1 MQSADLL
8 RLQPPARDVP
18 GEVRLFLR
26 LARLEGL
33 MFFLALTALLAAVV
47 VPNTDW
53 RGFLFAGAVEAV
65 KGTVVNAEE
74 RGYQEGKQTV
84 SRVYFEFERGG
95 KKESGNSHFV
105 GSRPRIGEEVRVEW
119 PRDHPEVT
127 RIEGARTGPL
137 HRGALAVFFFPLF
150 VLMMTQA
157 AWRMASIAI
166 HGMRDGVP
174 SSKANPP
181 GLSNASTGE
190 VLLSLEDLPRG
201 VEVGMDGNW
210 SLDSSSR
217 LARPAVLSALGTGA
231 LGWLAWTVFEMGRQL

>member
-18 GEVRLFLR
+18 GDVRLLVR

-33 MFFLALTALLAAVV
+33 MFFLTLTALLAAIV

-53 RGFLFAGAVEAV
+53 RGFLFAGAVDGV

-105 GSRPRIGEEVRVEW
+105 GSRPRIGDEVRIEW

-127 RIEGARTGPL
+127 RIEDARTGPL
-137 HRGALAVFFFPLF
+137 HRGALAVLFFPLF

-157 AWRMASIAI
+157 AWRMASISIQA
-166 HGMRDGVP
+166 MRDGVP
-174 SSKANPP
+174 APKANPP
-181 GLSNASTGE
+181 GLASPSTGE

-201 VEVGMDGNW
+201 VEVGMDGVW

-217 LARPAVLSALGTGA
+217 LTRPSVVSVLGAGA
-231 LGWLAWTVFEMGRQL
+231 LGWLAWTVYEMVAHL